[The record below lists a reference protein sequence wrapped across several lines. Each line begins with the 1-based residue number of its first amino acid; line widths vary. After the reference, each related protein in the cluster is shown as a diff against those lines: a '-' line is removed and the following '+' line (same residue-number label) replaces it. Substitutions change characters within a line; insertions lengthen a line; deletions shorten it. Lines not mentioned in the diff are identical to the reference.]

1 MAQSRFTSILNKA
14 RILQTI
20 HASWSLQKFVQHLE
34 NKGVIILS
42 EFEKGMFYTHD
53 EETLIG
59 FGKLFN

>member
-14 RILQTI
+14 RICQTI
-20 HASWSLQKFVQHLE
+20 HSSWSLQKCVQHLE
-34 NKGVIILS
+34 NKGVVILS
-42 EFEKGMFYTHD
+42 EFEKDMFNKHD